1 MKLDLQKLQLI
12 TGLLTVAFGTLTLI
26 CAIVMLCFIKFR
38 KSIWYLQ
45 VMTLTIIVI
54 SIIQIVSGSL
64 NAANAQINASGSFIV
79 LSSIGSGLHRLGVFA
94 VTWLISFKFWN
105 TICQITFFFESAKK
119 RGYTQLAKNS
129 DPSVLNKKKIK
140 GRKLCS
146 KRSNIIGIIVVSAAI
161 IMRSLFLFFEFWR
174 RIENGED

>member
-26 CAIVMLCFIKFR
+26 CAIVMMCFIKFR
-38 KSIWYLQ
+38 KSIWYLK

-119 RGYTQLAKNS
+119 RGDAQLAKNS
-129 DPSVLNKKKIK
+129 DHSVLNRNKIK

-146 KRSNIIGIIVVSAAI
+146 KRSNIIGISVVSAAI
-161 IMRSLFLFFEFWR
+161 ILRSLFLFFEFWR
-174 RIENGED
+174 RIEDGEG

>member
-26 CAIVMLCFIKFR
+26 SAIVMLFFIKFR

-45 VMTLTIIVI
+45 AMTLTIIVI

-64 NAANAQINASGSFIV
+64 NAANAKFDAAETFIV
-79 LSSIGSGLHRLGVFA
+79 LASIGSGLHRLGVFA

-105 TICQITFFFESAKK
+105 TICQISFYLENARR
-119 RGYTQLAKNS
+119 RGDA
-129 DPSVLNKKKIK
+129 
-140 GRKLCS
+140 
-146 KRSNIIGIIVVSAAI
+146 
-161 IMRSLFLFFEFWR
+161 
-174 RIENGED
+174 